1 MLRINSGID
10 EAEHQIRDL
19 GDKEAENM
27 HSVQQKKNKNKKKLG
42 QFKEPLGQPQA
53 YNIGIIGVPEG
64 KKRARNCKPI

>member
-27 HSVQQKKNKNKKKLG
+27 HSEQQKKNKNKKKLG
-42 QFKEPLGQPQA
+42 
-53 YNIGIIGVPEG
+53 
-64 KKRARNCKPI
+64 